1 MLDAVGRESPQTLGD
16 FPVAAI
22 VQALGHD
29 KQRVVW
35 CAVMALADGRD
46 IELRNLPA
54 SGLQVLNEGVL
65 LLPGHH
71 LVVGVGHDQDPRRSI
86 AHGIEWLIHPAA

>member
-1 MLDAVGRESPQTLGD
+1 LLACTQLPCSLIGSWLEAAGKWDGPSDSFFPNRLDGVRWWRMLDAVGRESPQTLGD

-35 CAVMALADGRD
+35 CAVMALADG
-46 IELRNLPA
+46 
-54 SGLQVLNEGVL
+54 VT
-65 LLPGHH
+65 
-71 LVVGVGHDQDPRRSI
+71 
-86 AHGIEWLIHPAA
+86 